1 MKINALEYLREAAIK
16 YPNKPAII
24 DGERTITFQKLNLK
38 SRWLGFIISSQAKK
52 RNQPIGV
59 FLPKGL
65 EAIVSFMGALY
76 SGNFY
81 VPLDVKSPK
90 TRVNAILSNLNPSVI
105 VTNHHYKSILLSY
118 GVPEQLIIQVEE
130 IDDEPGNFDQL
141 FGEDITFNNIDKD
154 PIYTIY
160 TSGSTGIPK
169 GVVISHRGVID
180 YIDWAKTTFNLD
192 EKTIIGNQ
200 APFYFDNS
208 TLDIYLSLAA
218 GCTLVIIPEQYF
230 VFPMKLMEYV
240 YEMNINFIFWVPS
253 ILINIANFDILSQI
267 QNGCLTKILF
277 AGEVMPNKQL
287 NYWREKIPGALYANL
302 YGPTEITVD
311 CTYYIVDRD
320 FDDNEPLP
328 IGKPCRNSNIIILND
343 DNKEAGINEFGE
355 LCVRGSSLAL
365 GYWNDPEK
373 TDASFIQNPL
383 NSNYQDRIYKTGDLV
398 YLNEKDEIIYVG
410 RKDTQI
416 KHMGY
421 RIELGEIEIAALSLD
436 SVFNACVLYDNE
448 KKEIVLVF
456 ESKNNLSVSD
466 IRRQL
471 VNLVPKYMMPTKIIQ
486 LEKLPLNPNG
496 KIDRVLL
503 KGTCLNK
510 DFHMIKGG

>member
-1 MKINALEYLREAAIK
+1 MKINAIEYLRETAIK

-24 DGERTITFQKLNLK
+24 DGERCITYHELDLK
-38 SRWLGFIISSQAKK
+38 SKWLGFIISSKTKK
-52 RNQPIGV
+52 RNQPIGM

-90 TRVNAILSNLNPSVI
+90 KRINAILSNLNPSII
-105 VTNHHYKSILLSY
+105 VTDKHYKSILLSY
-118 GVPEQLIIQVEE
+118 GVPEHTIIQVEE
-130 IDDEPGNFDQL
+130 IDKEPVNFDQL
-141 FGEDITFNNIDKD
+141 FGDDITFNNIDTD

-160 TSGSTGIPK
+160 TSGSTGVPK

-180 YIDWAKTTFNLD
+180 YIDWVKTTFHID
-192 EKTIIGNQ
+192 EKTVIGNQ

-208 TLDIYLSLAA
+208 TLDIYLSIAA

-230 VFPMKLMEYV
+230 AFPVKLMEYV
-240 YEMNINFIFWVPS
+240 NEKKINFIFWVPS
-253 ILINIANFDILSQI
+253 ILINTANLDILSQVP
-267 QNGCLTKILF
+267 NGSLTKVLF

-287 NYWREKIPGALYANL
+287 NYWRRNLPDALYANL

-311 CTYYIVDRD
+311 CTFYIVDRD

-328 IGKPCRNSNIIILND
+328 IGKPCPNSNIIILKD
-343 DNKEAGINEFGE
+343 DNKEAGVNELGE

-365 GYWNDPEK
+365 GYWNDPVK
-373 TDASFIQNPL
+373 TNASFVQNPL
-383 NSNYQDRIYKTGDLV
+383 NSNYQERIYKTGDLV
-398 YLNEKDEIIYVG
+398 YINEHNEIIYVG

-421 RIELGEIEIAALSLD
+421 RIELGEIEMAALSLH
-436 SVFNACVLYDNE
+436 SIFNACVIYDHE
-448 KKEIVLVF
+448 KKEIVLF
-456 ESKNNLSVSD
+456 YESENHLTVSD
-466 IRRQL
+466 IRKQL
-471 VNLVPKYMMPTKIIQ
+471 ANLIPKYMIPTTIIQ
-486 LEKLPLNPNG
+486 LDKLPLNPNG

-503 KGTCLNK
+503 KETFINREFPIGQK
-510 DFHMIKGG
+510 